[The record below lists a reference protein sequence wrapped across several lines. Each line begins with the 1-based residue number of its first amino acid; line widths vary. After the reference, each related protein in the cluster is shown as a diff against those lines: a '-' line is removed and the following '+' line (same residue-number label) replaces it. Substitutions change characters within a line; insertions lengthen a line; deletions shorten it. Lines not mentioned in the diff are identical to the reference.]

1 MRVKFRSIPFLF
13 AMPLF
18 MSCASNYKPIY
29 PQKLQYHNQSINDN
43 IEFSYHYDVLT
54 ESKNNRYAKHEIK
67 NHLQL
72 VAVKIT
78 NLSGHDINPMSDAIL
93 YIDKKAFYPVD
104 QNLTGNKIK
113 QGVPIYLLYLLMSP
127 ITLNT
132 STNTGYGKINTSS
145 FPIGLIFGPVISG
158 FNMAI
163 AGSANKHFR
172 DELEKYSLDRQI
184 QNGETIYALVAFQD
198 IGMDEITLRLK

>member
-1 MRVKFRSIPFLF
+1 
-13 AMPLF
+13 

-29 PQKLQYHNQSINDN
+29 PQKLQYHNQSISDN

-54 ESKNNRYAKHEIK
+54 ESKNSRYVKHEIK

-78 NLSGHDINPMSDAIL
+78 NLTGHDINPINDAVF
-93 YIDKKAFYPVD
+93 YINKKAVYPVD
-104 QNLTGNKIK
+104 ENLTGKKIK

-127 ITLNT
+127 ITPNT
-132 STNTGYGKINTSS
+132 GTNTTYGKTNTNS

-184 QNGETIYALVAFQD
+184 QHGETIYALVAFQD